1 MELTEKTPLKNE
13 NKTKL
18 LLFIQ
23 SFSELFLSSRNLFY
37 LLGIGFIETVGIL
50 SIMTGLSIYLSS
62 VKNLSDVLTGLIIAS
77 YGLSQFIYSL
87 FLGSLIDK
95 YGLKKSLILGNCSA
109 LLGLVLI
116 SLIKNIYLQVSF
128 LLTFISIGASV
139 VLPCLKL
146 GIKEY
151 TNEQAR
157 SLGYSIL
164 YIIIFGGGALAGIL
178 IDAALT
184 LGGKNESTF
193 TIIFYSG
200 TALMSTSTLLSLFI
214 AEIEVKNSEK
224 TSWAITKEVLTDL
237 VFWKFMLLT
246 LLLVVVKSMFNH
258 ITITLPLY
266 MNREIEDGAHFGVM
280 LAIHKVTMVIFIP
293 ILTGLV
299 YFFNSYTLLM
309 IGGFISALSV
319 LPMLVESSYLS
330 VIGFVVVVSV
340 GESLYAPRLID
351 YTLSIAPIGKEGTFL
366 AIASSPM
373 SLGMI
378 IAGLLGGSLLNEF
391 CPNHG
396 SRNCGSMWGIIG
408 LINLTI
414 PILML
419 VFRGFLEVHPK
430 EIIKLV

>member
-37 LLGIGFIETVGIL
+37 LLGIGLIETVGIL